1 MQSAAGG
8 VARGAVVIDRVL
20 TADEVTALRARF
32 QKWFKVLQYLGL
44 AAFAWF
50 NLLLM
55 RKVQRYYGA
64 HLIWALH
71 YYSFVYV
78 LTGVVDKTHANPMVG
93 IFAQIVY
100 LMVAMRRLAG
110 SGFNGCRRG
119 LRVGCG
125 ADCAPAGAVRLTG
138 SGTGAAGPNLLL
150 VLALV
155 SSR

>member
-1 MQSAAGG
+1 MQSAAVG

-110 SGFNGCRRG
+110 GAWWAAV
-119 LRVGCG
+119 LR
-125 ADCAPAGAVRLTG
+125 AAALMGAVAV
-138 SGTGAAGPNLLL
+138 SEL
-150 VLALV
+150 VVVLIALRLALFD
-155 SSR
+155 